1 MAFSDPCVVTCAISG
16 AVTTKQQHEAIPYT
30 PQEYGKEA
38 REARDAGAAVVHI
51 HARTADG
58 APTWEVEHYRAITE
72 AILEAAPDIII
83 NYSTGAVGVP
93 LETRLRFLRELEPEI
108 GALNMGSMNYAKWSN
123 SRDDFVFNFIFENSF
138 DDIMAFVE
146 TMHDHDILPEMEC
159 FDVGHVESIEPLV
172 AKGWLRE
179 PMQFS
184 LILGVLGGIQADPR
198 NLAHMASRVPPGSN
212 WEVIGIGRDQW
223 MLIAAAASLGG
234 NVRAGLEDNFYLANG
249 DLASGNG
256 ALIAQAVSIVESQG
270 RSIATPNEAREV
282 LGLPIPDRAR

>member
-16 AVTTKQQHEAIPYT
+16 AVTTKQQHDAIPYT
-30 PQEYGKEA
+30 PEEYGKEA
-38 REARDAGAAVVHI
+38 RGARDAGAAVVHI
-51 HARTADG
+51 HARTPDG
-58 APTWEVEHYRAITE
+58 TPTWEVEHYRAITD

-93 LETRLRFLRELEPEI
+93 LETRLRFLRELKPEM

-146 TMHDHDILPEMEC
+146 TMHDNDILPEMEC

-198 NLAHMASRVPPGSN
+198 NLAHLASRVPPGSN
-212 WEVIGIGRDQW
+212 WEVIGISRDQW

-256 ALIAQAVSIVESQG
+256 ALIAQAVSIVEAQG
-270 RSIATPNEAREV
+270 RRTATPNEAREL